1 MAVLL
6 LVAWLEAE
14 GGDESA
20 GEVVGVAGKGFLFF
34 FESDGFVVVLEL
46 FFDELDFGGCPADA
60 GEDAGEF
67 DGVAVA
73 LEVVDDVDVVVFG

>member
-1 MAVLL
+1 MAVLVF
-6 LVAWLEAE
+6 VAWLEAE

-20 GEVVGVAGKGFLFF
+20 GEFVGVVGEGFLFF

-46 FFDELDFGGCPADA
+46 LFDEFYFGGCPADA